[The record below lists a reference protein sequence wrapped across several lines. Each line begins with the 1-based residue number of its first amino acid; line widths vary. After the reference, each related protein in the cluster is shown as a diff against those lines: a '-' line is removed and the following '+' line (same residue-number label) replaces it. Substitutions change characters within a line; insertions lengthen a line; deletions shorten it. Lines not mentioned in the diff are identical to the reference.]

1 MGRASDDIL
10 IGPKP
15 PPAAPPPPP
24 PSGGGGGGGGGGGSS
39 STSSSS
45 TGGSSGGGGGG
56 GKSNDPYAYAKAQER
71 KADREAR
78 DRYLEQAH
86 TLQLQIAGI
95 RDALGK
101 HGFRERLATQLHN
114 IRLAQRTADHDLM
127 SGYRDRVGE
136 LRRASKD
143 NEKAAA
149 DQGYANL
156 ANRSRERANA
166 LSEAQAQGAGES
178 DQLRAQQMSLR
189 SWNANQHELNRAYY
203 DTRTSIASGLTDLT
217 TDTRA
222 ARLTNVA
229 ESNSDREMVWNSYY
243 DRRSETLTALG
254 NTLGQQAEYYSL
266 ANEAVSSKGT
276 KAHQRHAARASGQ
289 AFHQA
294 SMASGNAF
302 EAPKAPKN
310 LRNWE
315 GHHGFDDDRLNDS
328 QFSTAATELS
338 QARPE
343 GATLRKWT
351 T

>member
-1 MGRASDDIL
+1 MGRADPTIP
-10 IGPKP
+10 IAPTAP
-15 PPAAPPPPP
+15 PPANTTPPPASPP
-24 PSGGGGGGGGGGGSS
+24 PSSGGGGGSGSGGSGGGGGGGGGGLS
-39 STSSSS
+39 
-45 TGGSSGGGGGG
+45 
-56 GKSNDPYAYAKAQER
+56 DFQKAQKAQKAAEH
-71 KADREAR
+71 KADMEAR
-78 DRYLEQAH
+78 RRYLEQAH
-86 TLQLQIAGI
+86 TLQLQISGI

-101 HGFRERLATQLHN
+101 HGFRERLMTQLHN
-114 IRLAQRTADHDLM
+114 INLAQRTADHELM
-127 SGYRDRVGE
+127 KGYRDRLGE
-136 LRRASKD
+136 LGRASRD

-189 SWNANQHELNRAYY
+189 SWNANQHELNRAYF
-203 DTRTSIASGLTDLT
+203 DTRSSIASGVTDLN
-217 TDTRA
+217 TDTRT

-266 ANEAVSSKGT
+266 ANEAIKSKGT
-276 KAHQRHAARASGQ
+276 TAKQHHAAHASGA
-289 AFHQA
+289 AFHGA
-294 SMASGNAF
+294 SMASGNAY
-302 EAPKAPKN
+302 KAPKPPKS
-310 LRNWE
+310 LTNWE
-315 GHHGFDDDRLNDS
+315 GSKGFDDDRLNNS
-328 QFSTAATELS
+328 QFSSAATELH

>member
-1 MGRASDDIL
+1 MS
-10 IGPKP
+10 
-15 PPAAPPPPP
+15 
-24 PSGGGGGGGGGGGSS
+24 
-39 STSSSS
+39 
-45 TGGSSGGGGGG
+45 
-56 GKSNDPYAYAKAQER
+56 AYEKAQREAER
-71 KADREAR
+71 QQRKEDRETR
-78 DRYLEQAH
+78 DRYLEQAR
-86 TLQLQIAGI
+86 TLAQQIAGI

-101 HGFRERLATQLHN
+101 HGFRERLTTQLQN
-114 IRLAQRTADHDLM
+114 IRIAQRTADRDLM
-127 SGYRDRVGE
+127 TGYRDRVGE

-149 DQGYANL
+149 DAGYANL

-189 SWNANQHELNRAYY
+189 SWNANQHELNRAYF
-203 DTRTSIASGLTDLT
+203 DTRSSIASSLTDLT

-243 DRRSETLTALG
+243 DRRSETLTQLG

-266 ANEAVSSKGT
+266 ANDAVSSKSL
-276 KAHQRHAARASGQ
+276 KAKQRKASNASGR
-289 AFHQA
+289 AFHDA
-294 SMASGNAF
+294 SMEAGNAYS
-302 EAPKAPKN
+302 APKPPKK
-310 LRNWE
+310 LTRWD
-315 GHHGFDDDRLNDS
+315 GARGFDDDRLNNS
-328 QFSTAATELS
+328 QFSSAATELS
-338 QARPE
+338 QAKPE